1 MTVNVERVQVGV
13 VLYVVMSTLVRL
25 LLHSYRNQKHF
36 LKHVREYYGTPGGKS
51 FNDSD
56 SRQVKELLRDP
67 MTV

>member
-13 VLYVVMSTLVRL
+13 VLYVVRPTLVRL
-25 LLHSYRNQKHF
+25 LLYSYRNQKHF
-36 LKHVREYYGTPGGKS
+36 LKHAREFCGAPGGES